1 MRDYLARD
9 IRNVV
14 LLGHAAAGKTALV
27 EACLYKTKQV
37 ERMGNG
43 RDVNF
48 ALDYDQEEV
57 KRKQSVFTALMPIE
71 WKNSK
76 INFIDTPGYLD
87 YEGEMQAGLAV
98 GDNALI
104 VVSAKDGIESGTEK
118 AVKYAR
124 QKGLPT
130 IFFVNKLD
138 EDHSDYAKVYQ
149 DLRDKFGKNVFLFEM
164 PIIENRQIVGS
175 INILRN
181 KAWYYNN
188 LKEPQEVP
196 ESYKD
201 EVALH
206 YNEIAEAIATTDDEL
221 MEKFFMEEP
230 FSEDEIAKGL
240 RIAIRSGEI
249 CPVYCGSAAKNIGI
263 SRLLDLITEYF
274 PNYAEKGT
282 ITAKDPSGKDVILET
297 NGEAKFSSLVYKT
310 VVDPFVGK
318 ISYIKIMSGVLTSD
332 SVVYNTKK
340 EDTEKIS
347 QIYVV
352 KGSKQEAVGK
362 LFTGDLGC
370 VTKLAVT
377 ETNDTLC
384 DENNPVIFPDINFPE
399 PMLGVAIMPKTKAD
413 EDKMSFALQKI
424 LEEDKSLR
432 LEKNAETNEQ
442 ILYAV
447 GDQQIDVVLSKLKNK
462 YKVEVLTAEPTV
474 QYRET
479 IRGKAEVQGKHKKQS
494 GGAGQYGDV
503 WIRFEPCD
511 SEEMVFEEE
520 VFGGAVPRQYFPAV
534 EDGLRECMKSGV
546 LAGYKVVGVKATLYD
561 GSYHPVDSKEIAFK
575 SAARIAYKA
584 GMPKAKP
591 ILLEPIVKATVVAPE
606 EYTGAIIGD
615 FSKRRGIIM
624 GSEVTPEHEIVV
636 DVEVPMA
643 EMMRYATELR
653 SMTQGR
659 GTYHVEFG
667 RYEPAPQNIA
677 DAVIASRKAQLEEKE

>member
-297 NGEAKFSSLVYKT
+297 NGEEKFSSLVYKT

-474 QYRET
+474 QYRDT

-511 SEEMVFEEE
+511 SDEMVFEEE

>member
-27 EACLYKTKQV
+27 EACLYKTKQI

-48 ALDYDQEEV
+48 VLDYDQEGV

-87 YEGEMQAGLAV
+87 YEGKMQAGLAV

-164 PIIENRQIVGS
+164 PIIENREIVGS
-175 INILRN
+175 INILRG

-188 LKEPQEVP
+188 LAEPQEVP

-230 FSEDEIAKGL
+230 FTEAEIAKGL
-240 RIAIRSGEI
+240 RIAVRSGEI

-263 SRLLDLITEYF
+263 SRLLDLVTEYF
-274 PNYAEKGT
+274 PCYAEKGT
-282 ITAKDPSGKDVILET
+282 VTAKDPEGNEVLLET
-297 NGEAKFSSLVYKT
+297 NGEETFSAQVFKT

-318 ISYIKIMSGVLTSD
+318 ITYFKIMSGVLTSD
-332 SVVYNTKK
+332 SVVYNSKK
-340 EDTEKIS
+340 EETEKIS

-352 KGSKQEAVGK
+352 KGRNQEAVGK

-370 VTKLAVT
+370 VTKLSVT

-384 DENNPVIFPDINFPE
+384 DEDKPVIFPDIQFPE

-424 LEEDKSLR
+424 LDEDKSLR

-447 GDQQIDVVLSKLKNK
+447 GDQHIDVVLSKLKNK
-462 YKVEVLTAEPTV
+462 YKVEVQTAEPTV

-511 SEEMVFEEE
+511 SDEMVFAEE

-575 SAARIAYKA
+575 AAARLAYKA

-591 ILLEPIVKATVVAPE
+591 ILLEPIVKATVTAPE

-624 GSEVTPEHEIVV
+624 GSEVTADHEIVV

-659 GTYHVEFG
+659 GSYHVEFA

-677 DAVIASRKAQLEEKE
+677 ESVIASRKAQLEEKE

>member
-297 NGEAKFSSLVYKT
+297 NGEEKFSSLVYKT

>member
-1 MRDYLARD
+1 MKDYLARD

-14 LLGHAAAGKTALV
+14 LLGHAAAGKTSLV
-27 EACLYKTKQV
+27 EACLYKTKQI

-43 RDVNF
+43 RDINF
-48 ALDYDQEEV
+48 VLDYDQEEV

-71 WKNSK
+71 WKDSK

-87 YEGEMQAGLAV
+87 YEGEMRAGLAV

-118 AVKYAR
+118 AVKFAR

-138 EDHSDYAKVYQ
+138 EEHSDYAKVYQ
-149 DLRDKFGKNVFLFEM
+149 ELRDKFGKNVFLFEM
-164 PIIENRQIVGS
+164 PIIENRQIIGS
-175 INILRN
+175 INILRK
-181 KAWYYNN
+181 KAWYYAN

-196 ESYKD
+196 EAYKD
-201 EVALH
+201 EVDIH
-206 YNEIAEAIATTDDEL
+206 FNEIAEAIATTDDEL

-230 FSEDEIAKGL
+230 FTEAEIAKGL
-240 RIAIRSGEI
+240 RIAVRNGEI

-263 SRLLDLITEYF
+263 SRLLDLVTEYF
-274 PNYAEKGT
+274 PCYAEKGT
-282 ITAKDPSGKDVILET
+282 VTAKDPSGKEVLLET
-297 NGEAKFSSLVYKT
+297 NGEETFSAQVFKT

-318 ISYIKIMSGVLTSD
+318 ITYFKIMSGVLTSD
-332 SVVYNTKK
+332 SVVYNSKK
-340 EDTEKIS
+340 EETEKIS

-352 KGSKQEAVGK
+352 KGRNQEAVGK

-370 VTKLAVT
+370 VTKLSVT

-384 DENNPVIFPDINFPE
+384 DENNPVIFPDIQFPE

-424 LEEDKSLR
+424 LDEDKTLR

-447 GDQQIDVVLSKLKNK
+447 GDQHVDIVLSKLKNK

-511 SEEMVFEEE
+511 SDEMVFAEE

-575 SAARIAYKA
+575 SAARLAYKA

-591 ILLEPIVKATVVAPE
+591 ILLEPIVKATVTAPE

-643 EMMRYATELR
+643 EMTKYATELR

-659 GTYHVEFG
+659 GTYHVEFA

-677 DAVIASRKAQLEEKE
+677 EAVIASRKAQLEEKE

>member
-263 SRLLDLITEYF
+263 SRLLDLVTEYF

-297 NGEAKFSSLVYKT
+297 NGEEKFSSLVYKT

-384 DENNPVIFPDINFPE
+384 DEDNPVIFPDINFPE

-511 SEEMVFEEE
+511 SDEMVFEEE

>member
-297 NGEAKFSSLVYKT
+297 NGEEKFSSLVYKT

-511 SEEMVFEEE
+511 SDEMVFEEE

>member
-164 PIIENRQIVGS
+164 PIIENREIVGS
-175 INILRN
+175 INILRG

-188 LKEPQEVP
+188 LAEPQEVP

-230 FSEDEIAKGL
+230 FTEAEIAKGL
-240 RIAIRSGEI
+240 RIAVRSGEI

-263 SRLLDLITEYF
+263 SRLLDLVTEYF
-274 PNYAEKGT
+274 PCYAEKGT
-282 ITAKDPSGKDVILET
+282 VTAKDPAGNDVILET
-297 NGEAKFSSLVYKT
+297 NGEETFSAQVFKT
-310 VVDPFVGK
+310 VV
-318 ISYIKIMSGVLTSD
+318 
-332 SVVYNTKK
+332 
-340 EDTEKIS
+340 
-347 QIYVV
+347 
-352 KGSKQEAVGK
+352 
-362 LFTGDLGC
+362 
-370 VTKLAVT
+370 
-377 ETNDTLC
+377 
-384 DENNPVIFPDINFPE
+384 
-399 PMLGVAIMPKTKAD
+399 
-413 EDKMSFALQKI
+413 
-424 LEEDKSLR
+424 
-432 LEKNAETNEQ
+432 
-442 ILYAV
+442 
-447 GDQQIDVVLSKLKNK
+447 
-462 YKVEVLTAEPTV
+462 
-474 QYRET
+474 
-479 IRGKAEVQGKHKKQS
+479 
-494 GGAGQYGDV
+494 
-503 WIRFEPCD
+503 
-511 SEEMVFEEE
+511 
-520 VFGGAVPRQYFPAV
+520 
-534 EDGLRECMKSGV
+534 
-546 LAGYKVVGVKATLYD
+546 
-561 GSYHPVDSKEIAFK
+561 
-575 SAARIAYKA
+575 
-584 GMPKAKP
+584 
-591 ILLEPIVKATVVAPE
+591 
-606 EYTGAIIGD
+606 
-615 FSKRRGIIM
+615 
-624 GSEVTPEHEIVV
+624 
-636 DVEVPMA
+636 
-643 EMMRYATELR
+643 
-653 SMTQGR
+653 
-659 GTYHVEFG
+659 
-667 RYEPAPQNIA
+667 
-677 DAVIASRKAQLEEKE
+677 

>member
-263 SRLLDLITEYF
+263 SRLLDLVTEYF

-297 NGEAKFSSLVYKT
+297 NGEEKFSSFVYKT

-384 DENNPVIFPDINFPE
+384 DEDNPVIFPDINFPE

-511 SEEMVFEEE
+511 SDEMVFEEE

-591 ILLEPIVKATVVAPE
+591 ILLEPIVKATVIAPE

>member
-263 SRLLDLITEYF
+263 SRLLDLVTEYF

-282 ITAKDPSGKDVILET
+282 VTAKDPEGKDVILET
-297 NGEAKFSSLVYKT
+297 NGEEKFSSLVYKT

-340 EDTEKIS
+340 EENEKIS

-384 DENNPVIFPDINFPE
+384 DEDNPVIFPDINFPE

-511 SEEMVFEEE
+511 SDEMVFEEE